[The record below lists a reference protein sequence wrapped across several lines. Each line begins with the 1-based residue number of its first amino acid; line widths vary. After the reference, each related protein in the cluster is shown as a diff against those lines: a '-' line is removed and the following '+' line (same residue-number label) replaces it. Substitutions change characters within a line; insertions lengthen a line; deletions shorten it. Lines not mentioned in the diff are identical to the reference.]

1 MRTMDWK
8 GKITQILSTPPLFD
22 EPMRFHTSLR
32 IGGPADMLVFPSSRE
47 ELKGVLAIAHSAG
60 VPIFLVGQGTNLL
73 VKDEGIKGLVVN
85 LARFNPEIRF
95 LSNHIVKVGPGVPVV
110 KLARE
115 AMNRGLGGLEFAIG
129 IPGSLGGALYMNAG
143 AYGFS
148 IGDLVR
154 EVATMDFLGNER
166 IRAKDELH
174 FFYRKSTFQDE
185 ESIIVEVRLA
195 LHAASP
201 EELQMKAAQIQ
212 KIRRSKQPQKP
223 SAGSVFR
230 NPPGNP
236 AGLLI
241 EKAGVKGHVIG
252 GAQVST
258 LHGNFI
264 VNTGGATAEDVLNL
278 VEWVRSRVRET
289 QGMELELEIKVVGR
303 NGIERGR

>member
-1 MRTMDWK
+1 M
-8 GKITQILSTPPLFD
+8 LD

-32 IGGPADMLVFPSSRE
+32 IGGPAEMLVFPSSRD
-47 ELKGVLAIAHSAG
+47 ELKGILAIAHSAG
-60 VPIFLVGQGTNLL
+60 VPLFLIGQGTNLL
-73 VKDEGIKGLVVN
+73 VKDEGIKGVVVN
-85 LARFNPEIRF
+85 LARFDPEIRF
-95 LSNHIVKVGPGVPVV
+95 LSDHTVKSGPGVPVV

-115 AMNRGLGGLEFAIG
+115 AINRGLGGLEFAIG

-148 IGDLVR
+148 IGERVT
-154 EVATMDFLGNER
+154 EVATLDFLGNER
-166 IRAKDELH
+166 IRSREELE

-185 ESIIVEVRLA
+185 KSIIVEISLA
-195 LHAASP
+195 LYPANR
-201 EELQMKAAQIQ
+201 EELQTKAAQIQ
-212 KIRRSKQPQKP
+212 KMRRSKQPHKP

-278 VEWVRSRVRET
+278 VEWMRTRVRET
-289 QGMELELEIKVVGR
+289 QGTELELEIKVVGR
-303 NGIERGR
+303 DGIERGR